1 MHLRQQLQLQLQLSE
16 HWCCHHWHTFELI
29 ILQLP
34 QQQLH
39 IKPMRVLRFSPT
51 VQRLRDPI
59 LPTFSSS
66 GHLLMRKLDSRQ
78 RKDYLH
84 YH

>member
-16 HWCCHHWHTFELI
+16 HWCCNHWHAFELI
-29 ILQLP
+29 ILQLS
-34 QQQLH
+34 QQQLN